1 MCQTAPSPT
10 QLEMSDV
17 VNRTMTRSHASNGP
31 AQSRE
36 PVAVDSGL
44 AESKVSQEPA
54 QSLEPG
60 TGGRGALAAIATAP
74 TSRSKV
80 VVTRRMIT
88 RRIETMKCTS
98 IRVTLGSVSVQEVGP
113 ASEMIEVVEDEK

>member
-1 MCQTAPSPT
+1 
-10 QLEMSDV
+10 
-17 VNRTMTRSHASNGP
+17 MTRSHASNGP